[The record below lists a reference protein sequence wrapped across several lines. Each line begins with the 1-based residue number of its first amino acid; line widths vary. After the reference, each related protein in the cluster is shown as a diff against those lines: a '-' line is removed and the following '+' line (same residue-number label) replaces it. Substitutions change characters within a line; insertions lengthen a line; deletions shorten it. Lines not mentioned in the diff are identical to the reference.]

1 MNDTEV
7 LINTESFKMLFSES
21 LDYAEMTLNKEI
33 VESSIIHMNIIDMES
48 YKEDLTIGY
57 ILCQGDLKDTIY
69 SYLDGLNLMFIKVDD
84 IYEEFEK
91 AFKNTDSKIND
102 YIEVQFEKEISPL
115 MVAFADGEEPL
126 EVIRYGALLY
136 RSIVVGNVTQIITQK
151 LLEEN

>member
-33 VESSIIHMNIIDMES
+33 VESSVIHMNIVDMES

-91 AFKNTDSKIND
+91 AFKNTDSQIND

-136 RSIVVGNVTQIITQK
+136 RSIVVGNITKIITQK

>member
-57 ILCQGDLKDTIY
+57 ILCQGDLKDAIY

>member
-33 VESSIIHMNIIDMES
+33 VESSVIHMNIVDMES

-91 AFKNTDSKIND
+91 AFKNTDSQIND

-136 RSIVVGNVTQIITQK
+136 RSIVVGNITQIITQK